1 MTIIKC
7 IAEKIEEEL
16 NDANAYVDL
25 AMKWRQDEP
34 DTAEVF
40 YQLSLEEMGH
50 VDKLHQEVT
59 ELIDDYRKDNGEPP
73 KDMMVLWNYLHDRH
87 METATQIKVKQ
98 GMYKLREE

>member
-59 ELIDDYRKDNGEPP
+59 ELIDDYRKENGEPP